1 MPFLCLFDR
10 CGKNRLTESVAGGVN
25 LFFPN
30 ELRSSEHNP
39 RGAGGALLDV
49 GIYGINFALMHFGRD
64 IERIE
69 SSVKMLDTGVDEME
83 NITFS
88 YKDGKTAMKSAG
100 ITARSDR
107 QGIFYGTKGYMV
119 VDNINNPLNICV
131 YTRSSK

>member
-25 LFFPN
+25 LFFSN

-69 SSVKMLDTGVDEME
+69 SSIRRRLFIDLSK
-83 NITFS
+83 TFQ
-88 YKDGKTAMKSAG
+88 YEFVCETACIHMKLA
-100 ITARSDR
+100 I
-107 QGIFYGTKGYMV
+107 
-119 VDNINNPLNICV
+119 
-131 YTRSSK
+131 